1 MHFSLT
7 DDQRAFKQSFGRF
20 VDETLVARGEGV
32 DRAGV
37 FPADNNADLARM
49 GYHGLGMPEEYGGT
63 PVDPVTHWIA
73 QEEVARGCAS
83 TFLSVGAS
91 AGLFG
96 IPVREFASAE
106 MKSEILPGLIAG
118 DLIGAWA
125 LTEPHCGSDAAAL
138 KTTAR
143 RTDRGWVLNGS
154 KMFITNGNCADWY
167 VVAARTDAD
176 AGHAGVSSF
185 LVKRG
190 TPGFDQGPSLEK
202 MGCRGSPTSALY
214 FEDCVI
220 PSEWLIGGEG
230 TGFVQAMKTLQN
242 GRIGMAAYGVGIA
255 QAAFDGALTYS
266 QQRPAFG
273 KPIIRFQPVHFKLAD
288 IQIAIDG
295 ARLLGMRASALLGSG
310 ASSGSLYSAAKL
322 YATETAVMATNKAVQ
337 IHGGYGYMAEYR
349 VERLYRDARL
359 GPIGE
364 GTSEIQRQ
372 LIARDTLAAFAP

>member
-7 DDQRAFKQSFGRF
+7 DEQLAFKQSFGRF
-20 VDETLVARGEGV
+20 VDETLVARGERV
-32 DRAGV
+32 DREKV
-37 FPADNNADLARM
+37 FPTDNNKDLAKM
-49 GYHGLGMPEEYGGT
+49 GYQALGMPEEYGGT
-63 PVDPVTHWIA
+63 PVDAISHWIA

-83 TFLSVGAS
+83 TFLSCGAS

-96 IPVREFASAE
+96 VPLREFGSSE

-118 DLIGAWA
+118 DLVGAWA

-138 KTTAR
+138 KTSAR
-143 RTDRGWVLNGS
+143 RTDTGWVLNGS

-167 VVAARTDAD
+167 IVAARTDPE

-190 TPGFDQGPSLEK
+190 TPGFEQGPSLEK

-214 FEDCVI
+214 FEDCEI
-220 PSEWLIGGEG
+220 PAEWLLGAEG
-230 TGFVQAMKTLQN
+230 TGFLQAMKTLEN

-255 QAAFDGALTYS
+255 QAAFDEALTYS
-266 QQRPAFG
+266 QERSAFG
-273 KPIIRFQPVHFKLAD
+273 KPIIKFQPNHFKLAD
-288 IQIAIDG
+288 IRIAIDG
-295 ARLLGMRASALLGSG
+295 ARLLGMRASAKHAEGNCPY
-310 ASSGSLYSAAKL
+310 ALYSAAKL
-322 YATETAVMATNKAVQ
+322 YGTETAVMATDKAVQ

-372 LIARDTLAAFAP
+372 LIARETLASFAP